1 MRIKF
6 LLKLWLFQY
15 LNLVIFN
22 NIFSTCFVKLTNA
35 DLWDFGN
42 VYTHL
47 RLWECIKTFETL
59 EMLKRI
65 QDFWECLHTFETRNA
80 YTHLRLWECLHTF
93 ETFGMFTHIWDFG
106 NAYTHLRL
114 WECLHTF
121 ETLGMLTHI
130 EENHWP
136 FTSHWLTLSHNQPGD
151 VIGKAEHLY
160 VF

>member
-42 VYTHL
+42 VYAHL

-59 EMLKRI
+59 KMLKRI
-65 QDFWECLHTFETRNA
+65 QDLGMFTHILDWECLHTFET
-80 YTHLRLWECLHTF
+80 L
-93 ETFGMFTHIWDFG
+93 GMFTHIWDFG
-106 NAYTHLRL
+106 NVYTHLRL

>member
-47 RLWECIKTFETL
+47 RLWECKKL
-59 EMLKRI
+59 
-65 QDFWECLHTFETRNA
+65 
-80 YTHLRLWECLHTF
+80 LRLWKCLNSKMSHAHFNIIFIPNNCILF
-93 ETFGMFTHIWDFG
+93 EIIWLYWFLQSS
-106 NAYTHLRL
+106 YPFPRPPV
-114 WECLHTF
+114 
-121 ETLGMLTHI
+121 I
-130 EENHWP
+130 ERYNSLIC
-136 FTSHWLTLSHNQPGD
+136 TTQC
-151 VIGKAEHLY
+151 LY
-160 VF
+160 VHCATHQKYKIINQLWNKTNSN